1 MLLTLAWAAQEE
13 ISRKA
18 GYACGTLFVIA
29 LFAVPFVLCIRWAR
43 AAKTAGKRTVAIIGA
58 GVFGILSAAAILS
71 VFVRPPPAPQS

>member
-1 MLLTLAWAAQEE
+1 
-13 ISRKA
+13 
-18 GYACGTLFVIA
+18 